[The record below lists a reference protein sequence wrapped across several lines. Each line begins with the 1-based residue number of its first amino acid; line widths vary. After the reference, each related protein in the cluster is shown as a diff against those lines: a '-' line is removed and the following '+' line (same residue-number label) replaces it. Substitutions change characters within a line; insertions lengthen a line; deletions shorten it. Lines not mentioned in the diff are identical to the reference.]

1 MHIGGPKT
9 GTTSIQNSLMLN
21 RAKLFK
27 LGIFV
32 PETLGESRNQIAKH
46 RWLSSICK
54 ELSKSD
60 NFLIREKLTTLES
73 KARKFQKLESLF
85 IEECNAA
92 IEKGCKLFI
101 LSDEHLVGL
110 RENELDKLRSI
121 LYSIFDNIDII
132 YYIRDPLDS
141 AISMMSTQLKA
152 GSCID
157 SLKEPKYFKLGD
169 QWNIIQKFR
178 IAFETA
184 TFIVRRF
191 EKQALERA
199 DVVTDFYKQLNVDA
213 KKYCFTS
220 SRRKNVSLS
229 LTGMKFLLK
238 LNIEFPMIIDGVYD
252 RGTCSA

>member
-1 MHIGGPKT
+1 M
-9 GTTSIQNSLMLN
+9 
-21 RAKLFK
+21 
-27 LGIFV
+27 
-32 PETLGESRNQIAKH
+32 
-46 RWLSSICK
+46 
-54 ELSKSD
+54 
-60 NFLIREKLTTLES
+60 
-73 KARKFQKLESLF
+73 
-85 IEECNAA
+85 
-92 IEKGCKLFI
+92 
-101 LSDEHLVGL
+101 SDEHLVGL

-169 QWNIIQKFR
+169 QWKIIQKFR
-178 IAFETA
+178 TAFETA

-252 RGTCSA
+252 RGHMYLPKIVLTTLMMAQFSCRLLKNSRHIKIILKFGEKDSVRIFPW